1 MKNIIIETEI
11 DSIIRLMMT
20 FEIELIIRLIGAA
33 ICGGILGI
41 EREHRQKSA
50 GIRTHVIVAIASAI
64 MMIVSKYGF
73 FDVIDHD
80 SVSLDPSR
88 VVSGVVSAIGFLG
101 AGIIF
106 VRKSSAV
113 GLTTAAGIWA
123 TVAIGIAM
131 GAGMYFLAVISTGL
145 ILCVHTLL
153 HIKALPFNKVAE
165 GYIKIRLENQPDI
178 DRIRKELSGKGI
190 SFKSFSLEK
199 DNAGNLFFS
208 ASIALDLKNHRQ
220 DISRLLEE
228 GQYEEF
234 RLL

>member
-131 GAGMYFLAVISTGL
+131 GALGSDAAIEASDVVLMDDDPQKIPKAIKIAKKCMRIVYENIVFAIAVKFICLILGAFGIANMWLAIFADVGVMVIAVINS
-145 ILCVHTLL
+145 IR
-153 HIKALPFNKVAE
+153 ALMV
-165 GYIKIRLENQPDI
+165 
-178 DRIRKELSGKGI
+178 
-190 SFKSFSLEK
+190 K
-199 DNAGNLFFS
+199 DL
-208 ASIALDLKNHRQ
+208 
-220 DISRLLEE
+220 
-228 GQYEEF
+228 
-234 RLL
+234 